1 MGGRRRRDDG
11 WDEGRGDR
19 QDGWRD
25 PRQGDGREGW
35 QGDGREGWH
44 ERGPDRADG
53 RHRAALPASGGWQS
67 AGDRSAG
74 GDWPPVTG
82 YQAAD
87 AQGGYQTG
95 MGQGG
100 YQPAAGQGGYQPAAG
115 QGGYQPAAGQG
126 GYQPAIGQGGAAA
139 YGGGPG
145 YGDAGYGA
153 APSGAGAFPGGGQ
166 GFAGPGYQEQ
176 RFPTTG
182 YAETG
187 YPGNGYSGNG
197 YSGNGSTGYAS
208 GAGDTR
214 YGDHGGTGYGHSGA
228 VYPDAGYGNGD
239 WSGGGYQDPGYTQPA
254 APGGSWFGDGAAHDA
269 SANGRASGSY
279 AADTTAVRRPE
290 GEFPETS
297 ATAQYGSVASWEP
310 DLASG
315 EYGPSGQSGQANGIP
330 SGTPRPYG
338 RLSIFTLLED
348 KAAEFDRLAEQAA
361 EGVRTAEP
369 DTLVYVIHVVPKAPM
384 QRIIYEIYR
393 DRQAFESHERQPHI
407 QRFVA
412 DRKACVLATNIID
425 LRLKYAKVAA
435 LSAAQ
440 TPAPPASAPSASV
453 QETRV
458 NQAPRA
464 LESGWPA
471 EGGGRTAGPGY
482 GRLPGSD
489 NRVPR
494 SRSMDW
500 DQPAYQGQRRGG
512 N

>member
-1 MGGRRRRDDG
+1 MGGRRQRDDG
-11 WDEGRGDR
+11 WDEGRGNR

-25 PRQGDGREGW
+25 PWQDDGR
-35 QGDGREGWH
+35 DGRA
-44 ERGPDRADG
+44 ERGPGRADG
-53 RHRAALPASGGWQS
+53 RHRAALPASGGWPQ

-74 GDWPPVTG
+74 GDWRPVTG
-82 YQAAD
+82 YQATD
-87 AQGGYQTG
+87 AQGGYQPT

-100 YQPAAGQGGYQPAAG
+100 YEPAAGQGGDQPAAGQGGYQPAAG
-115 QGGYQPAAGQG
+115 QD
-126 GYQPAIGQGGAAA
+126 GYQPAIGQGGPSA
-139 YGGGPG
+139 YGGGLG
-145 YGDAGYGA
+145 YGDTGYGA
-153 APSGAGAFPGGGQ
+153 APSGAGAFPGDGQ
-166 GFAGPGYQEQ
+166 GFAGHGYQEQ
-176 RFPTTG
+176 GFQATG
-182 YAETG
+182 YAES
-187 YPGNGYSGNG
+187 GYSGNG
-197 YSGNGSTGYAS
+197 YSGNGSTGFAS

-214 YGDHGGTGYGHSGA
+214 YGDHGGTGYGYSGA
-228 VYPDAGYGNGD
+228 AYPDAGYGGGD
-239 WSGGGYQDPGYTQPA
+239 WSGGGHQDPGYAQPA
-254 APGGSWFGDGAAHDA
+254 AGGSWFGDGAAYDA
-269 SANGRASGSY
+269 SANGRAPGSY
-279 AADTTAVRRPE
+279 AAGTAAARRPD

-297 ATAQYGSVASWEP
+297 ATAQYGRFSSWEP
-310 DLASG
+310 DLANG
-315 EYGPSGQSGQANGIP
+315 EYGPSGQAGQSNGIP

-361 EGVRTAEP
+361 EGVRAAEP

-407 QRFVA
+407 HRFVA

-435 LSAAQ
+435 LSGARE
-440 TPAPPASAPSASV
+440 PAPAVPAPSASV

-458 NQAPRA
+458 NQVPRA

-471 EGGGRTAGPGY
+471 EGGGRYAGPGH
-482 GRLPGSD
+482 GRFPGSGD
-489 NRVPR
+489 RVPR